1 MSNLTG
7 ISLIH
12 QPHNTNIGYKV
23 FKQELNQPKP
33 SERVAVLSNT
43 EDIYTL
49 KISICTF
56 PKNSKK
62 FLDSL

>member
-23 FKQELNQPKP
+23 LKQELNQPKP

-49 KISICTF
+49 WKYQYVPFQRTQ
-56 PKNSKK
+56 KNS
-62 FLDSL
+62 